1 MSAPRYPSYKD
12 SGVAW
17 LGQVPLHWQVRPLK
31 WEIDRNDG
39 GVWGDD
45 PDGADDTIVL
55 RSTEQTVDGRWRMD
69 DPAPRKLSATE
80 RATSLLAEG
89 DLVVTKSSGSSL
101 HIGKTTLVTAEIA
114 ATGCCYSNFMQRVRT
129 RATFLPKLAWYVLNN
144 DLARL
149 QFDLASNSTTGL
161 ANLNGTMIGGIV
173 LPVAPI
179 NEQVSIVDFLDSETA
194 KIDALVDE
202 QRRLIGL
209 LKEKRQAV
217 ISRAVTKGL
226 NPHVPMKGSMAGWI
240 GEAPQHWRVS
250 ALGYV
255 ARIDSGST
263 PDRANPHYWG
273 GSIPWVK
280 TGEVNYDPI
289 TQAEECITEAGL
301 QGSSAKVALPGTL
314 LMAMYGQGVTRGR
327 VALLEVPA
335 AYNQACAAIHFD
347 MAVAPSFG
355 RYFFMAAY
363 QHVRDGG
370 NETSQMNLST
380 GVIQKFKIAV
390 PPLREQMAIVDFLD
404 RSIRE
409 IELLI
414 GHADASLLLLSERR
428 SALISA
434 AVIGKIDVRG
444 LVLQPEAVAA

>member
-1 MSAPRYPSYKD
+1 
-12 SGVAW
+12 
-17 LGQVPLHWQVRPLK
+17 LHWQVRPLK

>member
-1 MSAPRYPSYKD
+1 MSFPRHGQYKPSGLKLLGDVPMHWERTALKYMGEYQNGYPFKPEDRAGQGLPIIRISQLSGDTEPNLYDGTLDDRVFVQDGDLLFSWSATID
-12 SGVAW
+12 SFIWTGGPAW
-17 LGQVPLHWQVRPLK
+17 LNQHIFKVTPSGEAHKGFLFYVIKH
-31 WEIDRNDG
+31 I
-39 GVWGDD
+39 
-45 PDGADDTIVL
+45 
-55 RSTEQTVDGRWRMD
+55 
-69 DPAPRKLSATE
+69 APK
-80 RATSLLAEG
+80 LAEF
-89 DLVVTKSSGSSL
+89 DAHGSTMRHIKKESL
-101 HIGKTTLVTAEIA
+101 GERIYVPAIAEQAEIA
-114 ATGCCYSNFMQRVRT
+114 
-129 RATFLPKLAWYVLNN
+129 TFL
-144 DLARL
+144 D
-149 QFDLASNSTTGL
+149 Q
-161 ANLNGTMIGGIV
+161 
-173 LPVAPI
+173 
-179 NEQVSIVDFLDSETA
+179 ETA

-202 QRRLIGL
+202 QRRLIDL

-226 NPHVPMKGSMAGWI
+226 NANATMRDSGAGWI
-240 GEAPQHWRVS
+240 GHVPQHWRVS
-250 ALGYV
+250 ALGYA

-263 PDRANPHYWG
+263 PDRANPNFWG

-347 MAVAPSFG
+347 LAVVPSFG

-363 QHVRDGG
+363 EHVRDGG

-380 GVIQKFKIAV
+380 GAIQKFKIAV
-390 PPLREQMAIVDFLD
+390 PPEPEQLAIVEFLD

-414 GHADASLLLLSERR
+414 EHADQSLTLLSERR

-434 AVIGKIDVRG
+434 AVTGKIDVRG
-444 LVLQPEAVAA
+444 LVPQPEAVAA

>member
-1 MSAPRYPSYKD
+1 MSFPRYRQYKD
-12 SGVAW
+12 SDVGW
-17 LGQVPLHWQVRPLK
+17 LGPVPVTWRVAPLK
-31 WEIDRNDG
+31 VIARVINGYPFDAKLFDPADG
-39 GVWGDD
+39 LPLVRIRDLNQYVPDARYKGEFLDAASINNEDVLIGMDGDFN
-45 PDGADDTIVL
+45 V
-55 RSTEQTVDGRWRMD
+55 GRWLGEVPALLNQRMCCV
-69 DPAPRKLSATE
+69 
-80 RATSLLAEG
+80 RADSPM
-89 DLVVTKSSGSSL
+89 VTRYL
-101 HIGKTTLVTAEIA
+101 E
-114 ATGCCYSNFMQRVRT
+114 
-129 RATFLPKLAWYVLNN
+129 YVLPQPLKAIN
-144 DLARL
+144 DVTY
-149 QFDLASNSTTGL
+149 STTVKHLSSFDVLKISVAMPPASADVGE
-161 ANLNGTMIGGIV
+161 IV
-173 LPVAPI
+173 G
-179 NEQVSIVDFLDSETA
+179 FLDRETA
-194 KIDALVDE
+194 KIDSLVEE
-202 QRRLIGL
+202 QRRLIEL

-226 NPHVPMKGSMAGWI
+226 NPNAPMRDSGAGWI
-240 GEAPQHWRVS
+240 GQVPQHWRVS
-250 ALGYV
+250 ALGYA

-263 PDRANPHYWG
+263 PDRANPNFWG

-347 MAVAPSFG
+347 LAVAPSFG

-363 QHVRDGG
+363 EHVRDGG

-380 GVIQKFKIAV
+380 GAIQKFKIAV
-390 PPLREQMAIVDFLD
+390 PPTAEQHAIVAFLD
-404 RSIRE
+404 RSLRE

-414 GHADASLLLLSERR
+414 EYADQSLILLSERR

-434 AVIGKIDVRG
+434 AVTGKIDVRG
-444 LVLQPEAVAA
+444 LVPQPEAVAA